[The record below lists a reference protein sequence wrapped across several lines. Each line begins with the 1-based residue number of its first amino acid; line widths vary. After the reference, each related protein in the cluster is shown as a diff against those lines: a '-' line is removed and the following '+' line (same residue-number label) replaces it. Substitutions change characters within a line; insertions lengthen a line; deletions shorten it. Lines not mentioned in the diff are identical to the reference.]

1 MREFDEVRSL
11 LDLARKSGFNEVEAS
26 IGEFEF
32 KAKLDRLAPPRSDA
46 PVLEVDAPPS
56 PRTADV
62 TAPCV
67 GYFRSF
73 SEGISVGSSVSAGQ
87 VIAKI
92 EALGL
97 GNDVESNIEGEIVE
111 VLALKDQPMQ
121 FGQPILRVKVAS

>member
-1 MREFDEVRSL
+1 MREFDEMRTI

-32 KAKLDRLAPPRSDA
+32 KAKLDRIAPSGTEI
-46 PVLEVDAPPS
+46 PVLEADAPPA

-67 GYFRSF
+67 GYFRTLSD
-73 SEGISVGSSVSAGQ
+73 GVRVGATVSAGQ
-87 VIAKI
+87 IIGQI

-97 GNDVESNIEGEIVE
+97 GNDVECTVEGEVVE
-111 VLALKDQPMQ
+111 VMASKDQPLQ
-121 FGQPILRVKVAS
+121 YGQPIIRVKVAP